1 MTFTETSLP
10 GAYIIGMEKLEDER
24 GYFARSWCR
33 REFNEHGLD
42 SALVQCSTSFN
53 RKKGTLR
60 GMHYQSPPFAE
71 SKLVRCTRGAI
82 IDVIVDLRRS
92 SPTFTQ
98 WISAALTPDNGTMI
112 FVPQGFAHGFQTLAD
127 NTDVYYQMSEFHAF
141 GSERGFRWNDP
152 SAGIEW
158 PLPVSTMSDKDRA
171 LPGLNAKEFDDAIHC

>member
-1 MTFTETSLP
+1 MTFTETRLA

-82 IDVIVDLRRS
+82 ADVIVDLRRS

-98 WISAALTPDNGTMI
+98 WVSAELTPDNGTMI
-112 FVPQGFAHGFQTLAD
+112 FVPKGFAHGFQTLAD
-127 NTDVYYQMSEFHAF
+127 DTEVYYQMSEFHAF
-141 GSERGFRWNDP
+141 GSQRGFRWNDP
-152 SAGIEW
+152 AAGIEW
-158 PLPVSTMSDKDRA
+158 PLPVSTMSDNDRS
-171 LPGLNAKEFDDAIHC
+171 LPGLTTKEFDDAIHC